1 MFNMYAAG
9 LCSGVSVFC
18 FTAGDIFG
26 GSINLAS
33 VILNIWCAKS

>member
-1 MFNMYAAG
+1 MFNMYVAG

-18 FTAGDIFG
+18 FAAGDIFG
-26 GSINLAS
+26 GSINLAL